1 MKKRYTGVSP
11 GVYLTGAA
19 AARTGDEMSG
29 PALLL
34 AALTAAGPAAEASSL
49 LAAVTAAAAVGGPVF
64 GMVLDRSARPG
75 RLLAVA
81 LALHAAGLLLVL
93 SALGRLPYAL
103 VLVIAVGTGLS
114 GPALSGGWTAQL
126 PRVAPPE
133 GVARATALDAMTFG
147 AASLIGPALAGT
159 TAELLGATAAVLLSA
174 TLIAAALPVA
184 WTLPARRPVAGR
196 GPYRGTAVEGVPP
209 RSGAV
214 GQVPHRNVGADG
226 DPQRYAAA
234 DGYPNRYA
242 AADGDPNR
250 YAAADGDPHRNTAV
264 DGAQH
269 QSTVARRA
277 PHESTTADD
286 DPHQNTAAR
295 RAPHGSAVLGDL
307 AAGVRCIG
315 RSPSLA
321 GATVTSVASCAAQGV
336 LITCTPLLGARFVGG
351 AGRGALLLSGIAVAS
366 LAASAVLAR
375 SPGRRLTPDAVV
387 RIGALLQ
394 AAALALAAT
403 GRPALLAATV
413 VLAGAGEGPQ
423 LTALFAVRHREA
435 PERLRG
441 QVFTTGA
448 SLKIAGFALGAAV
461 AGPMADWSLHGALLT
476 AAGLHVAGALFASAG
491 HPTRKKHPNKQ
502 GALDR

>member
-1 MKKRYTGVSP
+1 MKTRYTGVHP
-11 GVYLTGAA
+11 GVYLAGAT

-34 AALTAAGPAAEASSL
+34 AALAAAGPAAEASSL
-49 LAAVTAAAAVGGPVF
+49 LAAVAAAAAVGGPVLGVF
-64 GMVLDRSARPG
+64 LDRSARPG

-81 LALHAAGLLLVL
+81 LTLHAAGLLLVL

-103 VLVIAVGTGLS
+103 ALVTAVGTGLF

-133 GVARATALDAMTFG
+133 RLARATALDAMTFG
-147 AASLIGPALAGT
+147 AAALTGPALAGT
-159 TAELLGATAAVLLSA
+159 TAELLGAPAAVLLSA

-184 WTLPARRPVAGR
+184 WTLPGRRTVAGR
-196 GPYRGTAVEGVPP
+196 IPHRGTAVGGVPH
-209 RSGAV
+209 RSGAME
-214 GQVPHRNVGADG
+214 QVPHRNAGAGG
-226 DPQRYAAA
+226 DPRRYAEAGGNPHRNTATDSDPHQRTAA
-234 DGYPNRYA
+234 G
-242 AADGDPNR
+242 
-250 YAAADGDPHRNTAV
+250 GDPHRNTAT
-264 DGAQH
+264 D
-269 QSTVARRA
+269 S
-277 PHESTTADD
+277 
-286 DPHQNTAAR
+286 DPHQSTAAR
-295 RAPHGSAVLGDL
+295 RVPPRNTATDSDPHQRTAARRVPPRSTVLGDL

-321 GATVTSVASCAAQGV
+321 GATLTSVASCAAQGV
-336 LITCTPLLGARFVGG
+336 LITCTPLLGTRFLGG

-366 LAASAVLAR
+366 LAANAVLAH
-375 SPGRRLTPDAVV
+375 SPGRRLPPDAVV

-413 VLAGAGEGPQ
+413 VLAGTGEGPQ

-435 PERLRG
+435 PERLRS

-461 AGPMADWSLHGALLT
+461 AGPMADWSLQGALLT
-476 AAGLHVAGALFASAG
+476 AAGLHVAGALFG
-491 HPTRKKHPNKQ
+491 KCGTY
-502 GALDR
+502 GT